1 MNSAQREAKILNFQ
15 TRLEGRIKKIGK
27 RENRRRKETKQPV
40 FFIFKIFYIFLFIYF
55 FKKVFVDKI
64 DNHPHFDT
72 CVEVTQLEAM
82 GRRNIPPLLF
92 MASDGGSEN
101 VGE

>member
-15 TRLEGRIKKIGK
+15 TRLGGRIKKIGK
-27 RENRRRKETKQPV
+27 RENQRRKETL
-40 FFIFKIFYIFLFIYF
+40 FFW
-55 FKKVFVDKI
+55 KKVFVDKI

-82 GRRNIPPLLF
+82 DRRNIPPLLF
-92 MASDGGSEN
+92 IASDGGSEN